1 MILSPRLSTHL
12 LPNKHHPQYHSNCN
26 IHNMAPNILVVL
38 TSHDKLGDSGKP
50 TGWFLVSSLDSP
62 TIALFVTREVHYH

>member
-1 MILSPRLSTHL
+1 
-12 LPNKHHPQYHSNCN
+12 
-26 IHNMAPNILVVL
+26 MAPNILVVL